1 MLLTKKFLMVI
12 PLIVAGLFLA
22 SCSSDSGIAT
32 GPRVVSL
39 SPENNAT
46 AVKPNPILV
55 ITFDRKVYVE
65 QGNITIKK
73 KEDDSTVA
81 VINVTGEQVEGSGTN
96 IIIIYPVASIMSARG
111 YYILIDGTA
120 FVGEYGLYFAGINDP
135 STWNFSTVIATTPAG
150 PKALIEVMAAER
162 GMTAEEFWNTELFD
176 AQEELDGFCKFGSA
190 AGSELQKYYFDT
202 FCTKKSE
209 NYFSYKKFIIAD
221 EKIQERMGDKY
232 TFLRET
238 GTDKKARIRNFCN
251 FLATGAQETTST
263 EKDYTTDG
271 YYYRYENGALG
282 FCCSEAELTGDFA
295 WVCQPNPY
303 PEDPIKTPPVGGHC
317 DPNGTYNYTMYTPGF
332 AYKVA
337 LKKGTTREVWTEYA
351 WGGIDDSGGGNK
363 VDLTCSPT
371 KVTWDNT
378 PTAPDGYELALL
390 NTVVDP
396 YLWAGMGA
404 IQLTADS
411 VMYFFGWYYNHMVAE
426 KPESA
431 DLNAFIRKLVTDG
444 NLSFIG
450 ALWYWNYRVIANT
463 NPPPIDKVLNYYEG
477 KGAESPCHDIAIS
490 TYLVNGGCNHSKF
503 RKKYYEYFT
512 NTACQADIQKVK
524 GTFDGVELD
533 SFECTTNSAAL
544 NTYCTDSV
552 FK

>member
-22 SCSSDSGIAT
+22 SCSSDSDNAT

-46 AVKPNPILV
+46 DVKPNPIME
-55 ITFDRKVYVE
+55 IKFDRKVYVE
-65 QGNITIKK
+65 QGNITIKRK
-73 KEDDSTVA
+73 GDDSTVED
-81 VINVTGEQVEGSGTN
+81 IDVTGEQVEGSGTN
-96 IIIIYPVASIMSARG
+96 IIIIYPVVSIMSSNG

-135 STWNFSTVIATTPAG
+135 SAWNFSTVIATSPAG
-150 PKALIEVMAAER
+150 PKALIEVMAKEQR
-162 GMTAEEFWNTELFD
+162 MTAEEFWNTVLFD
-176 AQEELDGFCKFGSA
+176 AQEELDGFCKFGAA
-190 AGSELQKYYFDT
+190 AGSKLQKYYFET
-202 FCTKKSE
+202 FCTKESE

-221 EKIQERMGDKY
+221 EKMQERMGDKY

-263 EKDYTTDG
+263 QKQYTTDG

-282 FCCSEAELTGDFA
+282 TCCNEEELIDDQA
-295 WVCQPNPY
+295 WVCII
-303 PEDPIKTPPVGGHC
+303 DPDKGRPGGDC
-317 DPNGTYNYTMYTPGF
+317 DPDGPYKYTVYTPGIG
-332 AYKVA
+332 YKVA

-351 WGGIDDSGGGNK
+351 WGAIDDSGGGNK

-371 KVTWDNT
+371 KVRWDNT

-390 NTVVDP
+390 NTVVDS
-396 YLWAGMGA
+396 YLWCGMGA

-411 VMYFFGWYYNHMVAE
+411 VMNFFGWYYNNIE
-426 KPESA
+426 NQKSA
-431 DLNAFIRKLVTDG
+431 DLNAFIKTLATDG

-450 ALWYWNYRVIANT
+450 ALWYWNYRVISNLD
-463 NPPPIDKVLNYYEG
+463 PPPINKVLNYYEG

-490 TYLVNGGCNHSKF
+490 TYLVNGGCNHWEF

-512 NTACQADIQKVK
+512 KTACQADIQAVI
-524 GTFDGVELD
+524 GMFDGVELD
-533 SFECTTNSAAL
+533 SFDCTKNSGSL
-544 NTYCTDSV
+544 NTYCTKSV
-552 FK
+552 FE